1 MLDKD
6 TSYINT
12 TDYTKMKSK
21 LKDLVSVMDELTSKL
36 VASRRL
42 RYSEIDVEGERK
54 AGRLQPDEMYIAQHL
69 IDTNI
74 RREQSSYVQYVTQ
87 PQRAVVLRDILN
99 PSNETSL
106 IEQDATQ
113 KLRFDGWQL
122 PLYSCIDGMQQNGYG
137 IMEVTQ
143 DQNQP
148 GEVAHECVQLG
159 DFGFIADTRDLQE
172 AEVIARQYFF
182 SKTKMLS
189 LANDEAS
196 GWSLVEVEKV
206 IGSESAAT
214 DTADGSVVDAKDKSL
229 YRIYKIM
236 FRINGVVNV
245 AWCRQDRCD
254 DWLRAPRPLF
264 LGRRSAPLPTQQ
276 PNPMMPQQPQQAL
289 PQTQESY
296 ETAYPYVIF
305 PYLISENDTISQLK
319 GRVYLDEDCQEAVSS
334 LLSSF
339 CTAHRRASGLY
350 FSKDV
355 SDPNDDL
362 MAQKN
367 VFFQPGALI
376 NSKVQQFQLKAPD
389 SEMVQAI
396 NMLVAGNQNETS
408 QVNFAV
414 QNRKDSRKTATEV
427 SAASQSASALS
438 TVQVVLFSSALRTM
452 YGMMYDIIASRVNA
466 GLIKVDPQVQP
477 MYSRKYHLKP
487 SGDSDV
493 IERQQIVQQMMSA
506 WPVIQNTP
514 ANIAFLSDMLAKM
527 FPDQAAKY
535 IQIFQQSQQQQQS
548 AQAQQQQMMQ
558 QEAMKLAQQVVAL
571 SKHPEMFSDTGRV
584 HAYPAVQAAAT
595 QIEQLQQQMQQPQQK

>member
-1 MLDKD
+1 MDKD
-6 TSYINT
+6 TSYINS
-12 TDYTKMKSK
+12 TDYTKLKPK

-42 RYSEIDVEGERK
+42 RYTEIDVEGERK

-87 PQRAVVLRDILN
+87 PQRAVVMRDIMT
-99 PSNETSL
+99 PANETAL
-106 IEQDATQ
+106 IEQDVTQ

-122 PLYSCIDGMQQNGYG
+122 SLYSCIDGMQQNGYG
-137 IMEVTQ
+137 VMEVVQ

-159 DFGFIADTRDLQE
+159 DFGFISDTRDLQE
-172 AEVIARQYFF
+172 CELIARQYFF
-182 SKTKMLS
+182 SRTKLLG
-189 LANDEAS
+189 LAADESS
-196 GWSLVEVEKV
+196 GWSLVEVNKV

-229 YRIYKIM
+229 YRIYKVM
-236 FRINGVVNV
+236 FRVNGIVHVGW
-245 AWCRQDRCD
+245 ARHDRCD
-254 DWLRAPRPLF
+254 EWLRAPRPLF
-264 LGRRSAPLPTQQ
+264 LGRRSAPV
-276 PNPMMPQQPQQAL
+276 PNPMGGI

-319 GRVYLDEDCQEAVSS
+319 GRVYLDEDTQEAVSS

-362 MAQKN
+362 MMQKN

-376 NSKVQQFQLKAPD
+376 NSKVTQFQLKAPD
-389 SEMVQAI
+389 AEMVSAI
-396 NMLVAGNQNETS
+396 NLLVAGNQNETS

-427 SAASQSASALS
+427 SAATQSANALS
-438 TVQVVLFSSALRTM
+438 TVQVVLFSSAIRSM
-452 YGMMYDIIASRVNA
+452 YTMMYDIIASRVNA
-466 GLIKVDPQVQP
+466 GLIKVDPQVAM
-477 MYSRKYHLKP
+477 MYTRKYHIKP
-487 SGDSDV
+487 AGDSDV
-493 IERQQIVQQMMSA
+493 IERQQIVQQMMTA
-506 WPVIQNTP
+506 WPVMQNTP
-514 ANIAFLSDMLAKM
+514 AAVPFLCDLLAKA
-527 FPDQAAKY
+527 FPENSAKY
-535 IQIFQQSQQQQQS
+535 IQIFQQAQQQQQS
-548 AQAQQQQMMQ
+548 QQAQQQQQMMQ
-558 QEAMKLAQQVVAL
+558 AAMQLGQQIITL
-571 SKHPEMFSDTGRV
+571 SGHPEMFSETGKV
-584 HAYPAVQAAAT
+584 HAYPIVQEVAS
-595 QIEQLQQQMQQPQQK
+595 QLKQMMPQKQ

>member
-1 MLDKD
+1 MPDKD

-12 TDYTKMKSK
+12 TDYTKLKSK
-21 LKDLVSVMDELTSKL
+21 LKDLSSVMDELTSKL

-42 RYSEIDVEGERK
+42 RYTEIDVEGERK

-87 PQRAVVLRDILN
+87 PQRAVVMRDILA
-99 PSNETSL
+99 PSSETSL
-106 IEQDATQ
+106 IEQDVTQ

-122 PLYSCIDGMQQNGYG
+122 SVYSCVDGMQQNGYG
-137 IMEVTQ
+137 VMEIVQ

-172 AEVIARQYFF
+172 SEVIARQYFF
-182 SKTKMLS
+182 PKTKLLS
-189 LANDEAS
+189 LANDETS
-196 GWSLVEVEKV
+196 GWSLTEVNKV

-229 YRIYKIM
+229 YRVYKVM
-236 FRINGVVNV
+236 FRVNGVVNV
-245 AWCRQDRCD
+245 AWARHDRCD

-264 LGRRSAPLPTQQ
+264 LGRRSAPLP
-276 PNPMMPQQPQQAL
+276 PNPMMQQQPNAL
-289 PQTQESY
+289 PQTSESY

-319 GRVYLDEDCQEAVSS
+319 GRVYLDEDTQEAVSS

-362 MAQKN
+362 MMQKN

-376 NSKVQQFQLKAPD
+376 NSKVTQFQLNPPNA
-389 SEMVQAI
+389 EMVQAI
-396 NMLVAGNQNETS
+396 QMLVAGNQNETS

-414 QNRKDSRKTATEV
+414 NNRKDSRKTATEV
-427 SAASQSASALS
+427 SAATQSANALS

-452 YGMMYDIIASRVNA
+452 YNMMYDIIASRVNA
-466 GLIKVDPQVQP
+466 GLIKVDQQVAA
-477 MYSRKYHLKP
+477 MYARKYHIKP
-487 SGDSDV
+487 AGDTDV
-493 IERQQIVQQMMSA
+493 IERQQIVQQMMTA
-506 WPVIQNTP
+506 WPVMQNTP
-514 ANIAFLSDMLAKM
+514 AASAFLSDLLSKM
-527 FPDQAAKY
+527 FPEQAAKY
-535 IQIFQQSQQQQQS
+535 IQIFQQAQQQQQS
-548 AQAQQQQMMQ
+548 QQAQQQQMMMQ
-558 QEAMKLAQQVVAL
+558 QAQQIGQQIIQL
-571 SKHPEMFSDTGRV
+571 SGHPEMFSETGKV
-584 HAYPAVQAAAT
+584 HAYPLVQDLAGKLK
-595 QIEQLQQQMQQPQQK
+595 QVMGQQ